1 MLSDA
6 RFEFGSHPVILLGP
20 FLLGVV
26 YDSVIVKTCLKHSNP
41 LEVVFL
47 GQNKYLHPE
56 LIITEKPL
64 GKSQS
69 AITIT
74 DNVDGF
80 LG

>member
-1 MLSDA
+1 
-6 RFEFGSHPVILLGP
+6 
-20 FLLGVV
+20 
-26 YDSVIVKTCLKHSNP
+26 VIVKTCLKHSNP

-74 DNVDGF
+74 DNADGF